1 MTSQNTDQE
10 FLSRPPK
17 VQPTNS
23 VFYSTKD
30 AVGWMDQVFYVSTT
44 GTCVWQLVIV
54 KTSVFHEKI
63 EDSFSVRNTRV
74 AVVPSK
80 DFLFTLSENV

>member
-30 AVGWMDQVFYVSTT
+30 AVGWMDQVFYVSMT

-80 DFLFTLSENV
+80 DFLFTLSEDV